1 MVTPPDDQLPTSDES
16 GDRSL
21 GGGDTNDRFWRALY
35 GDETSDD
42 KAGDQIG
49 PYRLISR
56 IGEGGFGT
64 VWLAERR
71 EPFVQRVALK
81 LVHLGLNS
89 KQVVARFDQERQVL
103 AVMNHPNIAKVLDG
117 GLTTNGRP
125 YFAMEYVK
133 GEPIT
138 DFCDSNQVPI
148 RERLELFTQ
157 VCEAVQHAHT
167 KGIIHRDLKPS
178 NVLVTR
184 GEDKKLHAKV
194 IDFGVAKALSHRLAE
209 HTVFTETGQMLGTPE
224 YMSPEQ
230 ADPDATDIDTRSD
243 VYSLGVLLYQLLTG
257 VLPFDPKELRS
268 KAHRE
273 IQRII
278 REVDPPTPSARLT
291 TIAAKEADFASK
303 LQKARGVAVAE
314 LARELRS
321 ELEWIPLKAM
331 RKDREERYERPVD
344 LSRDI
349 ENYLAGRPLVAAP
362 ESSVYRMRKFLRRNR
377 TAVRAAALVIV
388 ALAVG
393 LGFQPVAAAYRDWSE
408 SRRMHAFEILAQD
421 PDPTVVTD
429 PDARERIRATG
440 KPWKIKHTVS
450 GIVMLLV
457 PPGEFMM
464 GSPDTEA
471 GHEPSESQ
479 HARMIRKPFYLG
491 TTEVTK
497 AAWKAISG
505 SDRGAFPGDVVP
517 VESVSW
523 DAIQSEFMEPSRGF
537 FRLPSEAEWEYACR
551 AGTNGAYSGELT
563 SVAWFGDNSGSAP
576 VDAAATWE
584 RDPARYKDLLLANGA
599 RARAVGGLAPNPWGF
614 HDMHGNLFEWVED
627 AFADYPGADAK
638 ESPAVATGSVD
649 RVLRGGSWV
658 MSRRGLRA
666 AFRNYAPPG
675 YANDDLGFRVAR
687 DP

>member
-1 MVTPPDDQLPTSDES
+1 MPDSPDDQSPTSDSSDATGKPGRSTERFMRELG
-16 GDRSL
+16 GDRGAPTERP
-21 GGGDTNDRFWRALY
+21 GG
-35 GDETSDD
+35 
-42 KAGDQIG
+42 QIG
-49 PYRLISR
+49 PYKLISP

-89 KQVVARFDQERQVL
+89 KQVVARFEQERQAL

-117 GLTTNGRP
+117 GLTANGRP

-138 DFCDSNQVPI
+138 DYCDSNQVPI

-209 HTVFTETGQMLGTPE
+209 HTVFTETGQMIGTLE

-268 KAHRE
+268 KGDRE

-291 TIAAKEADFASK
+291 TIAAKDAEFASK

-331 RKDREERYERPVD
+331 RKDREERYERPVE
-344 LSRDI
+344 LARDI
-349 ENYLAGRPLVAAP
+349 DNYLASQPLVAAP
-362 ESSVYRMRKFLRRNR
+362 ESRAYRLRKFLRRNKA
-377 TAVRAAALVIV
+377 AVRAAALVAV
-388 ALAVG
+388 ALTVG
-393 LGFQPVAAAYRDWSE
+393 LGFRPASDAYREWSE
-408 SRRMHAFEILAQD
+408 WRRMHAYEVLAQD
-421 PDPTVVTD
+421 PDPAVVTD
-429 PDARERIRATG
+429 ADARERIKATG
-440 KPWKIKHTVS
+440 KPWKIRHTAS
-450 GIVMLLV
+450 GIVMLLC
-457 PPGEFMM
+457 PPGEFLM
-464 GSPDTEA
+464 GSPE
-471 GHEPSESQ
+471 SEEGRGNNETQ
-479 HARMIRKPFYLG
+479 HKRVIRAAFYLSQF
-491 TTEVTK
+491 EVSK
-497 AAWKAISG
+497 AEWRAIAG
-505 SDRGAFPGDVVP
+505 KGAGLAKGDDLP
-517 VESVSW
+517 VEGVSW
-523 DAIQSEFMEPSRGF
+523 NSIHENFMAPSRDF

-551 AGTNGAYSGELT
+551 AGTTTAYS
-563 SVAWFGDNSGSAP
+563 FGDTITGEQARFDRDGP
-576 VDAAATWE
+576 VACG
-584 RDPARYKDLLLANGA
+584 RFPA
-599 RARAVGGLAPNPWGF
+599 NPWGF
-614 HDMHGNLFEWVED
+614 HDMHGNVWEWVED
-627 AFADYPGADAK
+627 IPADYPKDGGTEEAA
-638 ESPAVATGSVD
+638 EAVVTGETSG
-649 RVLRGGSWV
+649 RVLRGGSWYPFTGNV
-658 MSRRGLRA
+658 RSSDRGYGTPDGTNVD
-666 AFRNYAPPG
+666 F
-675 YANDDLGFRVAR
+675 GFRVAR
-687 DP
+687 APL

>member
-1 MVTPPDDQLPTSDES
+1 M
-16 GDRSL
+16 
-21 GGGDTNDRFWRALY
+21 GDTTQGEHPDGAGSDRTEPTASYPSTPSGRGSDRADGRPEKP
-35 GDETSDD
+35 GDE
-42 KAGDQIG
+42 IG
-49 PYRLISR
+49 PYKLISP

-71 EPFVQRVALK
+71 QPFMQRVALK

-89 KQVVARFDQERQVL
+89 KQVVARFGQERQAL
-103 AVMNHPNIAKVLDG
+103 AVMNHPHIAKVLDG
-117 GLTTNGRP
+117 GLTANGRP

-138 DFCDSNQVPI
+138 DYCDANEIPI

-209 HTVFTETGQMLGTPE
+209 HTVFTETGQMIGTPE

-257 VLPFDPKELRS
+257 ALPFDPKELRS
-268 KAHRE
+268 KAYRE

-278 REVDPPTPSARLT
+278 REVDPPTPSARLS
-291 TIAAKEADFASK
+291 TIAAKDAVFASR
-303 LQKARGVAVAE
+303 LEKARGVAVAE

-344 LSRDI
+344 LARDI

-362 ESSVYRMRKFLRRNR
+362 ESRTYRVRKFLRRNR
-377 TAVRAAALVIV
+377 TAVQAAVLVVV

-393 LGFQPVAAAYRDWSE
+393 LGFRPASDAYREWSE
-408 SRRMHAFEILAQD
+408 TKRMHAYEVLAQD
-421 PDPTVVTD
+421 PDPAVVTD
-429 PDARERIRATG
+429 ADARERIRATG
-440 KPWKIKHTVS
+440 KPWKIRHTVS
-450 GIVMLLV
+450 GIVMLLC
-457 PPGEFMM
+457 PPGEFLM
-464 GSPDTEA
+464 GSPETERD
-471 GHEPSESQ
+471 HRNNETQ
-479 HARMIRKPFYLG
+479 HKRVIRSAFYLSQF
-491 TTEVTK
+491 EVSE
-497 AAWKAISG
+497 AEWRAIAG
-505 SDRGAFPGDVVP
+505 NDAGDRRDDNLP
-517 VESVSW
+517 VDDVSW
-523 DAIQSEFMEPSRGF
+523 KMIHDEFLAASRDF

-551 AGTNGAYSGELT
+551 AGTTTAYT
-563 SVAWFGDNSGSAP
+563 FGDTITKEQARIIAEDG
-576 VDAAATWE
+576 
-584 RDPARYKDLLLANGA
+584 PASCGKFPAN
-599 RARAVGGLAPNPWGF
+599 RWGF
-614 HDMHGNLFEWVED
+614 HDMHGNVWEWVED
-627 AFADYPGADAK
+627 VYAEYPKDGGT
-638 ESPAVATGSVD
+638 EEAVATGEQYAY
-649 RVLRGGSWV
+649 RVLRGGSWYGYSFIV
-658 MSRRGLRA
+658 RSSSR
-666 AFRNYAPPG
+666 FYDAPG
-675 YANDDLGFRVAR
+675 GTDLGFGFRVAR
-687 DP
+687 APL

>member
-1 MVTPPDDQLPTSDES
+1 MSETPDDQPTAPLPDPN
-16 GDRSL
+16 
-21 GGGDTNDRFWRALY
+21 GGGDASHRFARARGAGEQP
-35 GDETSDD
+35 GDEV
-42 KAGDQIG
+42 G
-49 PYRLISR
+49 PYKLISP

-71 EPFVQRVALK
+71 QPFVQRVALK

-89 KQVVARFDQERQVL
+89 KQVVARFEQERQAL
-103 AVMNHPNIAKVLDG
+103 AVMSHPNIAKVLDG
-117 GLTTNGRP
+117 GLTANGRP

-138 DFCDSNQVPI
+138 DYCDSNQVPI

-209 HTVFTETGQMLGTPE
+209 HTVFTETGQMIGTPE

-291 TIAAKEADFASK
+291 TVAAKDAEFASK

-331 RKDREERYERPVD
+331 RKDRDERYERPVD
-344 LSRDI
+344 LARDV
-349 ENYLAGRPLVAAP
+349 ENYLAGRALVAAP
-362 ESSVYRMRKFLRRNR
+362 ESRAYRLRKFLRRNKP
-377 TAVRAAALVIV
+377 AVRAAALVAV
-388 ALAVG
+388 ALSVG
-393 LGFQPVAAAYRDWSE
+393 LGYRPAAEAHREWSE
-408 SRRMHAFEILAQD
+408 TKRMNAFDVLAQD
-421 PDPTVVTD
+421 PDPAVVTD
-429 PDARERIRATG
+429 ADARERIKATG
-440 KPWKIKHTVS
+440 RPWKIRHSVT

-457 PPGEFMM
+457 PPGDYTM
-464 GSPDTEA
+464 GSPES
-471 GHEPSESQ
+471 EPGRGEGGTDETMHVARVRNAFYLSESEVTQ
-479 HARMIRKPFYLG
+479 RQWKIIFPDEQLREYRPEYAMDSVGWIDCVRFCTVVRRALRLP
-491 TTEVTK
+491 TEV
-497 AAWKAISG
+497 
-505 SDRGAFPGDVVP
+505 
-517 VESVSW
+517 
-523 DAIQSEFMEPSRGF
+523 
-537 FRLPSEAEWEYACR
+537 EWEYACR
-551 AGTNGAYSGELT
+551 AGTRTTYSCGDSL
-563 SVAWFGDNSGSAP
+563 SPQHVALLGSAP
-576 VDAAATWE
+576 V
-584 RDPARYKDLLLANGA
+584 PAGSTP
-599 RARAVGGLAPNPWGF
+599 PNPWGF
-614 HDMHGNLFEWVED
+614 REMHGNLAEWCED
-627 AFADYPGADAK
+627 GYGNFPRESEQAAAKGGPEAFDGELGYWFGNRIAPQQPRVIRGGCWD
-638 ESPAVATGSVD
+638 ESPEGWRSAARARNSPD
-649 RVLRGGSWV
+649 AI
-658 MSRRGLRA
+658 GLQ
-666 AFRNYAPPG
+666 Y
-675 YANDDLGFRVAR
+675 GFRVAS
-687 DP
+687 DGPG

>member
-1 MVTPPDDQLPTSDES
+1 MPANPNDQHTEDMKPAAS
-16 GDRSL
+16 GTGGTTERFVRAL
-21 GGGDTNDRFWRALY
+21 GGGDESP
-35 GDETSDD
+35 GDE
-42 KAGDQIG
+42 IG
-49 PYRLISR
+49 PYKLISQ

-71 EPFVQRVALK
+71 QPFVQRVALK

-89 KQVVARFDQERQVL
+89 KQVVARFEQERQAL
-103 AVMNHPNIAKVLDG
+103 AVMNHSNIAKVLDG
-117 GLTTNGRP
+117 GLTANGRP

-138 DFCDSNQVPI
+138 DYCDANQVPI

-184 GEDKKLHAKV
+184 GEDKKPHAKV
-194 IDFGVAKALSHRLAE
+194 IDFGVAKALSHRLVE
-209 HTVFTETGQMLGTPE
+209 HTVFTETGQMIGTPE

-268 KAHRE
+268 KAHHE

-291 TIAAKEADFASK
+291 TIVAKDAEFASK
-303 LQKARGVAVAE
+303 LQKARGVAAAE

-331 RKDREERYERPVD
+331 RKDREERYERPLD
-344 LSRDI
+344 LARDI
-349 ENYLAGRPLVAAP
+349 GNYLAGQPLVAAP
-362 ESSVYRMRKFLRRNR
+362 ESRAYRLRKFLRRNK
-377 TAVRAAALVIV
+377 TAVQATALVVI
-388 ALAVG
+388 ALTVG
-393 LGFQPVAAAYRDWSE
+393 LGFRPAAEAFHEWYHEWSE
-408 SRRMHAFEILAQD
+408 TKRMNAFEVLAQD

-429 PDARERIRATG
+429 ADARERIKATG
-440 KPWKIKHTVS
+440 KPWKIRHTAS

-457 PPGEFMM
+457 PPGEFLM
-464 GSPDTEA
+464 GSP
-471 GHEPSESQ
+471 ESDKDHRHDETQ
-479 HARMIRKPFYLG
+479 HKRVIRSAFYLSQF
-491 TTEVTK
+491 EVSK
-497 AAWKAISG
+497 AEWRAIAAKDAGSFKA
-505 SDRGAFPGDVVP
+505 DRLP

-523 DAIQSEFMEPSRGF
+523 NNIHENFLAPSRDF

-551 AGTNGAYSGELT
+551 AGTTTAYS
-563 SVAWFGDNSGSAP
+563 FGDAITN
-576 VDAAATWE
+576 E
-584 RDPARYKDLLLANGA
+584 
-599 RARAVGGLAPNPWGF
+599 RARFGGNDNKHGPVACGRFPANPWGF
-614 HDMHGNLFEWVED
+614 HDMHGNVWEWVED
-627 AFADYPGADAK
+627 VYADYPKDGGT
-638 ESPAVATGSVD
+638 EEAVVTGETPD
-649 RVLRGGSWV
+649 RVLRGGSWYDV
-658 MSRRGLRA
+658 TNFVRSSSRYGST
-666 AFRNYAPPG
+666 PG
-675 YANDDLGFRVAR
+675 STFGGIGFRVAR
-687 DP
+687 APL

>member
-1 MVTPPDDQLPTSDES
+1 MPQIPDDEPTAPLPGTTDLF
-16 GDRSL
+16 R
-21 GGGDTNDRFWRALY
+21 RALRSGPGAPEERP
-35 GDETSDD
+35 GDE
-42 KAGDQIG
+42 IG
-49 PYRLISR
+49 PYKLISP

-71 EPFVQRVALK
+71 QPFVQRVALK

-89 KQVVARFDQERQVL
+89 KQVVARFEQERQAL
-103 AVMNHPNIAKVLDG
+103 AVMNHPHIAKVLDG
-117 GLTTNGRP
+117 GLTANGRP

-138 DFCDSNQVPI
+138 DYCDSNQVPI

-209 HTVFTETGQMLGTPE
+209 HTVFTETGQMIGTPE

-291 TIAAKEADFASK
+291 TIAAKDAEFA
-303 LQKARGVAVAE
+303 LRLEKARGVAVAE

-344 LSRDI
+344 LARDI

-362 ESSVYRMRKFLRRNR
+362 ESRAYRLRKWIRRNNS
-377 TAVRAAALVIV
+377 AVRAVGVGAVM
-388 ALAVG
+388 LAVG
-393 LGFQPVAAAYRDWSE
+393 VSIPLINNAWNDDAREMARLNAYE
-408 SRRMHAFEILAQD
+408 VLAPE
-421 PDPTVVTD
+421 PDPLIVTD
-429 PDARERIRATG
+429 AAARERIKATG
-440 KPWKIKHTVS
+440 KPWKIRHTAS

-464 GSPDTEA
+464 GSPETEKDR
-471 GHEPSESQ
+471 Q
-479 HARMIRKPFYLG
+479 HDETQHRRVIRSAFYLSQNEVSNAEWRAIVG
-491 TTEVTK
+491 EVTWYFK
-497 AAWKAISG
+497 
-505 SDRGAFPGDVVP
+505 SDGLPIEGL
-517 VESVSW
+517 SW
-523 DAIQSEFMEPSRGF
+523 NSIHEKFLGPSRGF

-551 AGTNGAYSGELT
+551 AGTTTAYS
-563 SVAWFGDNSGSAP
+563 FGDTITEEQSRFSPSVGA
-576 VDAAATWE
+576 VACG
-584 RDPARYKDLLLANGA
+584 RFPA
-599 RARAVGGLAPNPWGF
+599 NPWGF
-614 HDMHGNLFEWVED
+614 HDMHGNVSEWVED
-627 AFADYPGADAK
+627 GYAEYPKDGGTEEAVVTSLSPYRVCRGGAWIYHSGLVRSSSRFTIVSPGAFHF
-638 ESPAVATGSVD
+638 GI
-649 RVLRGGSWV
+649 
-658 MSRRGLRA
+658 GL
-666 AFRNYAPPG
+666 
-675 YANDDLGFRVAR
+675 RVAR
-687 DP
+687 TPL

>member
-1 MVTPPDDQLPTSDES
+1 VNPNDQPTEDLNPSAGGS
-16 GDRSL
+16 G
-21 GGGDTNDRFWRALY
+21 GTTERFARALGDGESP
-35 GDETSDD
+35 GDE
-42 KAGDQIG
+42 IG
-49 PYRLISR
+49 PYKLISQ

-71 EPFVQRVALK
+71 HPFVQRVALK

-89 KQVVARFDQERQVL
+89 KQVVARFEQERQAL
-103 AVMNHPNIAKVLDG
+103 AVMNHPHIAKVLDG
-117 GLTTNGRP
+117 GLTATGRP
-125 YFAMEYVK
+125 YFAMEHVK

-138 DFCDSNQVPI
+138 DYCDANQVSV
-148 RERLELFTQ
+148 RERLGLFTQ

-209 HTVFTETGQMLGTPE
+209 HTVFTETGQMIGTPE

-257 VLPFDPKELRS
+257 VLPFEPRELRS
-268 KAHRE
+268 KAQRE

-278 REVDPPTPSARLT
+278 REVDPPTPSARLS
-291 TIAAKEADFASK
+291 TIAAKDSELASR

-344 LSRDI
+344 LARDI

-362 ESSVYRMRKFLRRNR
+362 ESKVYRARKWIRRNK
-377 TAVRAAALVIV
+377 TAVRAVALVAV

-393 LGFQPVAAAYRDWSE
+393 LGYRPAADAYHEWSE
-408 SRRMHAFEILAQD
+408 TKRLNAFEVLAQE
-421 PDPTVVTD
+421 PDPAVVTD
-429 PDARERIRATG
+429 AAARERIKATG
-440 KPWKIKHTVS
+440 EPWKIRHTAS

-457 PPGEFMM
+457 PPGEFLM
-464 GSPDTEA
+464 GSPKTEKDREDNEAQHKRVIRSAFYLSQREVSKAEWRAIAGSEA
-471 GHEPSESQ
+471 G
-479 HARMIRKPFYLG
+479 IFK
-491 TTEVTK
+491 
-497 AAWKAISG
+497 
-505 SDRGAFPGDVVP
+505 GDDMP

-523 DAIQSEFMEPSRGF
+523 NNIREEFLAPSRGF

-551 AGTNGAYSGELT
+551 AGTPTAYS
-563 SVAWFGDNSGSAP
+563 FGDTITEEQACFRREKPVACGSL
-576 VDAAATWE
+576 
-584 RDPARYKDLLLANGA
+584 PA
-599 RARAVGGLAPNPWGF
+599 NPWGF
-614 HDMHGNLFEWVED
+614 HEMHGNLWELVED
-627 AFADYPGADAK
+627 AYAAYTKEAGGQEAVEGDA
-638 ESPAVATGSVD
+638 SSYCVM
-649 RVLRGGSWV
+649 RGGSWFDGTRQV
-658 MSRRGLRA
+658 RSPNRTHWSRGLTI
-666 AFRNYAPPG
+666 NSV
-675 YANDDLGFRVAR
+675 GFRVAR
-687 DP
+687 DPL

>member
-1 MVTPPDDQLPTSDES
+1 M
-16 GDRSL
+16 
-21 GGGDTNDRFWRALY
+21 GDTTQGEHPDGAGSDRTEPTASYPSTPSGRGSDRADGRPEKP
-35 GDETSDD
+35 GDE
-42 KAGDQIG
+42 IG
-49 PYRLISR
+49 PYKLISP

-71 EPFVQRVALK
+71 QPFVQRVALK

-89 KQVVARFDQERQVL
+89 KQVVARFEQERQAL
-103 AVMNHPNIAKVLDG
+103 AVMNHPHIAKVLDG
-117 GLTTNGRP
+117 GLTANGRP

-138 DFCDSNQVPI
+138 DYCDANEIPI

-209 HTVFTETGQMLGTPE
+209 HTVFTETGQMIGTPE

-268 KAHRE
+268 KAYRE

-291 TIAAKEADFASK
+291 TIAAKDAEFASR
-303 LQKARGVAVAE
+303 LEKARGVAVAE

-344 LSRDI
+344 LARDI

-362 ESSVYRMRKFLRRNR
+362 ESRAYRVRKFLRRNR
-377 TAVRAAALVIV
+377 TAVRAAVLVVV

-393 LGFQPVAAAYRDWSE
+393 LGFRPASDAYREWSE
-408 SRRMHAFEILAQD
+408 TKRMHAYEVLAQD
-421 PDPTVVTD
+421 PDPAVVTD
-429 PDARERIRATG
+429 ADARERIRATG
-440 KPWKIKHTVS
+440 KPWKIRHTVS
-450 GIVMLLV
+450 GIVMLLC
-457 PPGEFMM
+457 PPGEFLM
-464 GSPDTEA
+464 GSPETER
-471 GHEPSESQ
+471 HHRNNETQ
-479 HARMIRKPFYLG
+479 HKRVIRSAFYLSQF
-491 TTEVTK
+491 EVSE
-497 AAWKAISG
+497 AEWRAIAGKDAVSFFKG
-505 SDRGAFPGDVVP
+505 DDRP
-517 VESVSW
+517 VGSVSW
-523 DAIQSEFMEPSRGF
+523 TMIHAEFLAASRDF

-551 AGTNGAYSGELT
+551 AGTTTAYS
-563 SVAWFGDNSGSAP
+563 FGDTITKEQARI
-576 VDAAATWE
+576 DAE
-584 RDPARYKDLLLANGA
+584 NGPASCGKFPSNR
-599 RARAVGGLAPNPWGF
+599 WGF
-614 HDMHGNLFEWVED
+614 HDMHGNVWEWVED
-627 AFADYPGADAK
+627 VYAEYPKDGGT
-638 ESPAVATGSVD
+638 EEAVATGEQHAD
-649 RVLRGGSWV
+649 RVLRGGSWYYYSDPV
-658 MSRRGLRA
+658 RSSDRDYG
-666 AFRNYAPPG
+666 APG
-675 YANDDLGFRVAR
+675 VTVGSAGFRVAR
-687 DP
+687 APL

>member
-1 MVTPPDDQLPTSDES
+1 MPGSPDDQSPTSDSSGATGMPGRTTERFVRDIG
-16 GDRSL
+16 GDR
-21 GGGDTNDRFWRALY
+21 DAPTERP
-35 GDETSDD
+35 GDEV
-42 KAGDQIG
+42 G
-49 PYRLISR
+49 PYKLISQ

-71 EPFVQRVALK
+71 QPFVQRVALK

-89 KQVVARFDQERQVL
+89 KQVVARFEQERQAL

-117 GLTTNGRP
+117 GLTMNGRP

-184 GEDKKLHAKV
+184 GEGKKLHAKV
-194 IDFGVAKALSHRLAE
+194 IDFGVAKALSHRLVE
-209 HTVFTETGQMLGTPE
+209 HTVFTETGQMIGTPE

-291 TIAAKEADFASK
+291 TIAAKDAEFASK

-331 RKDREERYERPVD
+331 RKDRDERYERPVD
-344 LSRDI
+344 LARDV
-349 ENYLAGRPLVAAP
+349 ENYLAGRALVAAP
-362 ESSVYRMRKFLRRNR
+362 ESRAYRLRKFLRRNK
-377 TAVRAAALVIV
+377 TAVRAAALVAV
-388 ALAVG
+388 ALSVG
-393 LGFQPVAAAYRDWSE
+393 LVYRPAAEAHREWSE
-408 SRRMHAFEILAQD
+408 TKRMNAFEVLAQD
-421 PDPTVVTD
+421 PDPAVVTD
-429 PDARERIRATG
+429 ADARERIKKTG
-440 KPWKIKHTVS
+440 KPWKIRHTAS

-457 PPGEFMM
+457 PSGEFMM
-464 GSPDTEA
+464 GSTSMEMLR
-471 GHEPSESQ
+471 SEDEVL
-479 HARMIRKPFYLG
+479 HRRIIRSAFYLSEC
-491 TTEVTK
+491 EVSEAEWAAVTGYRGREVPK
-497 AAWKAISG
+497 AEEPGVFGQAKFPPLSHPDRPMLSISWFDVHRLFI
-505 SDRGAFPGDVVP
+505 SACRGA
-517 VESVSW
+517 
-523 DAIQSEFMEPSRGF
+523 

-551 AGTNGAYSGELT
+551 AGTVSAFC
-563 SVAWFGDNSGSAP
+563 FGDRIKRSQACFAAGR
-576 VDAAATWE
+576 VDDC
-584 RDPARYKDLLLANGA
+584 RSLPG
-599 RARAVGGLAPNPWGF
+599 NPWGF
-614 HDMHGNLFEWVED
+614 HEMHGNASEWVQD
-627 AFADYPGADAK
+627 AYAEYPVGTAV
-638 ESPAVATGSVD
+638 ESPSFGAEVAQ
-649 RVLRGGSWV
+649 RVCRGGSWNDSERYV
-658 MSRRGLRA
+658 RSANRGHSD
-666 AFRNYAPPG
+666 PG
-675 YANDDLGFRVAR
+675 RVTFTIGFRVAC
-687 DP
+687 DVK